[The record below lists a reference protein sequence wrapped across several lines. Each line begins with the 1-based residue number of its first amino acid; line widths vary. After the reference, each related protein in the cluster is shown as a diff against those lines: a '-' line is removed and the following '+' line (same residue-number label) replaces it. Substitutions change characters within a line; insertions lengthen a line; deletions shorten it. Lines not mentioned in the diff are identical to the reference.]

1 MRMSHAWSQA
11 GWTSRETLQQS
22 ETVTAPRHTE
32 LEVVEL
38 LTESGRWP
46 AGTVGTV
53 IEASDTAALIEI
65 ADNRGHAIDF
75 VSLPHDA
82 LASVEAGAARA
93 AS

>member
-1 MRMSHAWSQA
+1 MRTSRAWFQA
-11 GWTSRETLQQS
+11 GWTSREALRQS
-22 ETVTAPRHTE
+22 EIVTAPRHNA
-32 LEVVEL
+32 LEVVEF

-53 IEASDTAALIEI
+53 IEASASSALVEI

-75 VSLPHDA
+75 VSVPQDA
-82 LASVEAGAARA
+82 LASAEAGAARA